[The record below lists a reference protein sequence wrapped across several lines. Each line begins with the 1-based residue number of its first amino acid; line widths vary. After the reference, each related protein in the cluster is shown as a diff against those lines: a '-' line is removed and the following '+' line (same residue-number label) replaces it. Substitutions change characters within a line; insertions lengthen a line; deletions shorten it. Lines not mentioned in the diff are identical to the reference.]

1 MHFSTVTSS
10 AALVAVVVAASN
22 TNPITQ
28 IGDGQIQVA
37 SALSVAPAY
46 TTDTAAPV
54 YVTEIVTA
62 LTTYCPLATQITHG
76 GTTYTVTEV
85 KRPESL
91 CSIL

>member
-1 MHFSTVTSS
+1 MRFSTAASS
-10 AALVAVVVAASN
+10 AALVATVIAST

-37 SALSVAPAY
+37 SALSVAPTY
-46 TTDTAAPV
+46 TANISPV

-62 LTTYCPLATQITHG
+62 LTTYCPIATEITHG

-85 KRPESL
+85 TSSSRFVRYH
-91 CSIL
+91 